1 MHSIFMLCAHI
12 LSPALF
18 SVEFPLSAVLLICI
32 DRDLSRPD
40 HPYDILPLV
49 LTAATQELFGCVV
62 DEDVTVEKPYKLL
75 DKEDIIQDFKTR
87 AAVSDFSPAKHIV
100 LVRLIYCCTDY

>member
-1 MHSIFMLCAHI
+1 MHLIFMLCAHI
-12 LSPALF
+12 LNPALF
-18 SVEFPLSAVLLICI
+18 RVEFPLSAILLIYI
-32 DRDLSRPD
+32 DCDLSRPD

-49 LTAATQELFGCVV
+49 LTAATQEIFGCVV

-75 DKEDIIQDFKTR
+75 DKQDIIQDFKTR

-100 LVRLIYCCTDY
+100 LVRLIYCYTDY